1 MIALTSSKNGAH
13 AARKER
19 VPPTSY
25 MSHSCPDSA
34 PRREMAADVSVGL
47 GCAGEEAGTG
57 AGAGD
62 GDGADDKGEDVPRSK
77 RNRCSCTPIVRNR
90 ARTMSSSLGS
100 YSVVATRS
108 TSLRKLAPFR
118 IVPGRY
124 RER

>member
-1 MIALTSSKNGAH
+1 M
-13 AARKER
+13 
-19 VPPTSY
+19 
-25 MSHSCPDSA
+25 
-34 PRREMAADVSVGL
+34 DVSVGL
-47 GCAGEEAGTG
+47 GCAGEKAGTEAG

-62 GDGADDKGEDVPRSK
+62 GEGDGADDKGEDVPRSK

>member
-1 MIALTSSKNGAH
+1 M
-13 AARKER
+13 
-19 VPPTSY
+19 
-25 MSHSCPDSA
+25 
-34 PRREMAADVSVGL
+34 SVGL
-47 GCAGEEAGTG
+47 GCAGEEAVVVE
-57 AGAGD
+57 AGVGDADADGD
-62 GDGADDKGEDVPRSK
+62 GDELDVPRSK
-77 RNRCSCTPIVRNR
+77 RNRCSCTPIVRSR